1 MGEVLGIVGQLSIAV
16 GLHGVA
22 GTGGRGPALVVDVG
36 AVDGLIELTRGGV
49 LAVHDEEVL
58 VAVVGDVG
66 AEGVQALELLHH
78 VVGLLLADERRPVL
92 VPNVMGHMC
101 EGLYFLVALD
111 LAE

>member
-1 MGEVLGIVGQLSIAV
+1 MGQLSIAV
-16 GLHGVA
+16 RFHGIIGA
-22 GTGGRGPALVVDVG
+22 GRRGPALVVDVG
-36 AVDGLIELTRGGV
+36 TVDGLVELARGGV

-58 VAVVGDVG
+58 VAVIGNVG
-66 AEGVQALELLHH
+66 AEGVQALELLDH

-92 VPNVMGHMC
+92 VPNVVGHMC

>member
-1 MGEVLGIVGQLSIAV
+1 MDS
-16 GLHGVA
+16 
-22 GTGGRGPALVVDVG
+22 LV
-36 AVDGLIELTRGGV
+36 ELARGGV